1 MIPLPD
7 KALAEFRYN
16 APVAQLDRV
25 LGYEPSGQRFES
37 SRARHLFC
45 IKFLFY
51 KDLLLNLTQLGYH
64 LQYHF
69 DNVGVSLEVRI

>member
-7 KALAEFRYN
+7 KALAEFRYS

-37 SRARHLFC
+37 SRARHFFKNNVLM
-45 IKFLFY
+45 
-51 KDLLLNLTQLGYH
+51 
-64 LQYHF
+64 QY
-69 DNVGVSLEVRI
+69 LA

>member
-1 MIPLPD
+1 
-7 KALAEFRYN
+7 
-16 APVAQLDRV
+16 V
-25 LGYEPSGQRFES
+25 LTSFIKSININELYFSVYVPYP

-51 KDLLLNLTQLGYH
+51 KDLSLNLTQLGYH